1 MYRAVIFDVD
11 GTLVDSNDAH
21 ARAWID
27 AFAESGRRVEF
38 ARVRPLIGMG
48 SDKLLHAVAGID
60 NESEE
65 GRRLARRRREIFER
79 HYVSTIKPTPGAAEL
94 IAALR
99 DERMTVVVASSAER
113 DELHDLL
120 RIAGVSKLIEDTTTS
135 DDASRSK
142 PDPDIVRAALARTGC
157 RAQEAVMIGDTPYDI
172 EAAGRSGIGTIALRC
187 GGWWRDDALRK
198 AIAIYD
204 DPSELLEKY
213 ALSPFKRPLPV

>member
-48 SDKLLHAVAGID
+48 SDKLLDAVAGID
-60 NESEE
+60 NESDE

-79 HYVSTIKPTPGAAEL
+79 HYVSTIKATPGAAEL

-120 RIAGVSKLIEDTTTS
+120 RIAGVSKLIEDATTS

-204 DPSELLEKY
+204 DPAELLEKY

>member
-1 MYRAVIFDVD
+1 
-11 GTLVDSNDAH
+11 
-21 ARAWID
+21 
-27 AFAESGRRVEF
+27 
-38 ARVRPLIGMG
+38 
-48 SDKLLHAVAGID
+48 
-60 NESEE
+60 
-65 GRRLARRRREIFER
+65 
-79 HYVSTIKPTPGAAEL
+79 
-94 IAALR
+94 
-99 DERMTVVVASSAER
+99 MTVVVASSAER

-157 RAQEAVMIGDTPYDI
+157 RAQDAVMIGDTPYDI

-204 DPSELLEKY
+204 DPAELLEKY